1 VTDLKAE
8 IERVAREHLVGAA
21 IDAVRVSEERDDEG
35 ERFFKVTIV
44 YASDRLD
51 TDKMKG
57 LVRHLR
63 SALTDDRSFTFPLV
77 SYRSRKDDM
86 RLQAAAA

>member
-1 VTDLKAE
+1 MTDLKAE
-8 IERVAREHLVGAA
+8 IERVVREHLAGAA
-21 IDAVRVSEERDDEG
+21 IDAVRVTEERDEED

-44 YASDRLD
+44 YASERLD

-63 SALTDDRSFTFPLV
+63 SALTQDRSFSFPLV
-77 SYRSRKDDM
+77 SYRSKKDDM
-86 RLQAAAA
+86 RLQTAAA